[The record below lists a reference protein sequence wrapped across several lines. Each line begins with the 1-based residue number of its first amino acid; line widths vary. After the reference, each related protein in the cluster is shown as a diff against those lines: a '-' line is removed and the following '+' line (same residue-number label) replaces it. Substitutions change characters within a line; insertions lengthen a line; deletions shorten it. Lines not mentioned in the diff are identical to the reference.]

1 MHRRIKGLLSLALV
15 FVMVTAT
22 VNPVLADELPQE
34 PLAEEAVEQPQTT
47 VETAAAQEQ
56 PQTWQEIME
65 EQPKTEET
73 QTETE
78 QQTTVETQIT
88 QLETESVT
96 ETQPEGQQRKRRG
109 QKNCLQWKQILLSRR
124 SRLCQ
129 RVQKQIQAIRLIF

>member
-1 MHRRIKGLLSLALV
+1 
-15 FVMVTAT
+15 
-22 VNPVLADELPQE
+22 
-34 PLAEEAVEQPQTT
+34 
-47 VETAAAQEQ
+47 
-56 PQTWQEIME
+56 ME

-96 ETQPEGQQRKRRG
+96 ETQPEAQQPTTEEETG
-109 QKNCLQWKQILLSRR
+109 TEELPPVEQILLSRR